1 MLGYGGRCRFSD
13 LVRGLEVLDD
23 DGGIESLDWVF
34 DELYDERAETDVAA
48 VFTVELIA
56 VTDALTAS
64 FFDELLKRKTDF
76 HDESIV
82 GGIVDHCEQ
91 GELSGCPDRTN

>member
-1 MLGYGGRCRFSD
+1 MAVAVVFRIWYGVSKSWTTTGVSSRWTGC
-13 LVRGLEVLDD
+13 LTN
-23 DGGIESLDWVF
+23 
-34 DELYDERAETDVAA
+34 YMMKRAETDVAA